1 MLPKD
6 GFANDY
12 AVPSAVVAF
21 VCTWSMCNRLE
32 GSYLDVGLQ
41 PGGTDGATS
50 FTRWLK
56 LHDSDLFSL
65 LSKRKLAK
73 QSATFPALVMETQ
86 LPRRKQAIIK

>member
-32 GSYLDVGLQ
+32 GSYLDLDVGLQ

-50 FTRWLK
+50 FTR
-56 LHDSDLFSL
+56 
-65 LSKRKLAK
+65 
-73 QSATFPALVMETQ
+73 
-86 LPRRKQAIIK
+86 